1 LSGLIAKTKTAKL
14 QMKHETTIVALEQFV
29 SPLSTGIQNIL
40 AYFLTLIHN
49 NGEHGYV
56 YE

>member
-1 LSGLIAKTKTAKL
+1 LIAKTKTAKL

-49 NGEHGYV
+49 NGEHGYM